1 MKIKNE
7 NNAQTMDKTFRN
19 DRMLN
24 PHFKHTIRKYFLSHS
39 FECDC
44 TTRRRIKKNSTQ
56 STQYS
61 SPIWIDW
68 VGRRRDTNDGI
79 LFPICLSF
87 GNYKF
92 VPFTIK
98 ATSILVWL
106 LVMSHRAATVYK
118 NMLIYEQHSVMPVPR
133 FPIQF
138 FAWYQLVFGI

>member
-1 MKIKNE
+1 MRTTHKRWTKHSETTECLTRILNIRSE
-7 NNAQTMDKTFRN
+7 NISSLIRLNVIAQR
-19 DRMLN
+19 LVE
-24 PHFKHTIRKYFLSHS
+24 L
-39 FECDC
+39 
-44 TTRRRIKKNSTQ
+44 KKNSTQ

-118 NMLIYEQHSVMPVPR
+118 NMLIYDQHSVMLVPR
-133 FPIQF
+133 FSIQF

>member
-1 MKIKNE
+1 MRTTHKRWTKHSETTECLTRILNIRSE
-7 NNAQTMDKTFRN
+7 NISSLIRWMWLHNQA
-19 DRMLN
+19 LN
-24 PHFKHTIRKYFLSHS
+24 
-39 FECDC
+39 
-44 TTRRRIKKNSTQ
+44 KKNSTQ

-118 NMLIYEQHSVMPVPR
+118 NMLIYDQHSVMLVPR
-133 FPIQF
+133 FSIQF